1 MAIDYRGLNAFLN
14 VARLGSVGAAASTL
28 SLTQPAVSRT
38 LRKLEQQL
46 GVQLFVRHSTGMELT
61 AFGRSLLPHATALE
75 SGFHRALEEIDL
87 LRGISKGLARV
98 GILPSLVPG
107 VLPAVIKRVRETT
120 PGLQLHVVEGPNHQ
134 LTRALVRGEI
144 DFAIAAITPSLL
156 DENIRATPLAT
167 DEIRIV
173 VRAAHP
179 VLKRKTPALQH
190 LCEYDW
196 ALQERGGTIWRHF
209 QSLFAA
215 ANLDLPTVVLTA
227 NSIETLTT
235 VLATSNLVSLLPQAA
250 IRDEERSR
258 TLRAV
263 PLRGARWRRELAVLR
278 RANTPMLPGVNAVLA
293 EFRRA
298 LTSAPV
304 TNQP

>member
-1 MAIDYRGLNAFLN
+1 MTIDYRGLNAFLN

-61 AFGRSLLPHATALE
+61 AFGRSLLPHAAALE
-75 SGFHRALEEIDL
+75 SGYHRALEEIDL
-87 LRGISKGLARV
+87 LRGVSKGLARV

-107 VLPAVIKRVRETT
+107 VLPMVIKRVRETT

-144 DFAIAAITPSLL
+144 DFAIAAVTPNLL

-179 VLKRKTPALQH
+179 VLKMKTPTLQS
-190 LCEYDW
+190 LRDYDW

-209 QSLFAA
+209 QALFAA
-215 ANLDLPTVVLTA
+215 ANLELPTVAFTA

-235 VLATSNLVSLLPQAA
+235 VLASSNLVSLLPQVA
-250 IRDEERSR
+250 IHDEGKHGA
-258 TLRAV
+258 LRAV

-278 RANTPMLPGVNAVLA
+278 RVNTAMLPGVSAVLA

-298 LTSAPV
+298 LASTSAAS
-304 TNQP
+304 